1 MNERA
6 TCILAIETSCD
17 ETAAAIVRDGRR
29 VLSNVVASQSE
40 LHAPFGGVFPEVASR
55 QHIRDIHPII
65 QTALESA
72 GVAWR
77 DLDAVAVTR
86 GPGLSG
92 ALLVGVNAA
101 KGIAMATGLPLLAIH
116 HIAGHIASHRLCVDG
131 RIIGPHDEPPDD
143 IPEVPH
149 IALVVSGG
157 HSELY
162 LVRSFGSIQHIGGTL
177 DDAAGEAFDK
187 AARMLG
193 LGYPGGPA
201 IQAAAEGGDPTA
213 FRLPVGRTE
222 GALDLSFSGLKTALL
237 RVIEG
242 LRTAGASDEELLVAD
257 LPIADLPIADL
268 AASFQAAV
276 AAALAQRVVRAL
288 EAYPEARAVLVS
300 GGVAAN
306 IVLRETLQAA
316 TPLPVRF
323 PPLALCTDN
332 AAMIAAAAHIGLCE
346 DAPEVAFR
354 AGLDLDVMATMALGA

>member
-1 MNERA
+1 MSERS
-6 TCILAIETSCD
+6 TLILAIETSCD
-17 ETAAAIVRDGRR
+17 ETAAAVVRDGRY
-29 VLSNVVASQSE
+29 VLSNVVASQSA

-55 QHIRDIHPII
+55 QHVRDIHPVILS
-65 QTALESA
+65 ALSSA
-72 GVAWR
+72 GHGWG
-77 DLDAVAVTR
+77 DLDDVAVTR

-101 KGIAMATGLPLLAIH
+101 KGISMATGLPLLGVH

-131 RIIGPHDEPPDD
+131 RMFEPDEAPPVDYPPLPH
-143 IPEVPH
+143 V
-149 IALVVSGG
+149 ALVVSGG

-162 LVRSFGSIQHIGGTL
+162 LVRTFGSIEHIGGTL

-213 FRLPVGRTE
+213 FRLPVGRTD
-222 GALDLSFSGLKTALL
+222 GPLDLSFSGLKTALL
-237 RVIEG
+237 RLIEG
-242 LRTAGASDEELLVAD
+242 MRDSDAPLPVAD
-257 LPIADLPIADL
+257 LT
-268 AASFQAAV
+268 ASFQAAV
-276 AAALAQRVVRAL
+276 AKALSLRVVRAL
-288 EAYPEARAVLVS
+288 EAHPEARAVLVS

-306 IVLRETLQAA
+306 VALRAA
-316 TPLPVRF
+316 LKDATSLPVRF

-346 DAPEVAFR
+346 DAPEVAAR
-354 AGLDLDVMATMALGA
+354 AGLDLDVMASLPLGA